1 MKIKVNNEQSIAH
14 SDNTEL
20 LTKVMNKGII
30 GVEKTMN
37 AAPLITTPNINA
49 PFGALAYIR
58 PRSIEILTAP
68 RVADKVAPAEKNGK
82 WGDEIVNIKVKEYT
96 GATSPDDGLTSDVLQ
111 AKVNYTNVVRGV
123 YYYATGW
130 LSTDREEATV
140 GAFSEN
146 HRANAAEAAMRSLA
160 IDRNKFFFNGV
171 SAKGLTA
178 PIYGLLNDPQLG
190 AYEAV
195 AAGAGGNTAW
205 ADKAPEEIANDI
217 TTAYAKLN
225 RQSKGLVSDGVQG
238 GAGKLVLAVAEASE
252 PQLNRANSYGKTARA
267 MLKETYGDKL
277 EIVAIPEFD
286 NADSSS
292 DVFYLMYREGGF
304 DVAINSYVEMARAYP
319 LFVKDSVVSQKISA
333 ATSGCIIQYPMFV
346 VRYNAIS

>member
-14 SDNTEL
+14 ADNKEL
-20 LTKVMNKGII
+20 LTRAMNKGII
-30 GVEKTMN
+30 GVEKMMN
-37 AAPLITTPNINA
+37 AAAMVTSPNIQA
-49 PFGALAYIR
+49 PLGSLTYIR

-68 RVADKVAPAEKNGK
+68 RVADRVAPAEKNGK
-82 WGDEIVNIKVKEYT
+82 WGDEIVNIKVKEYKGT
-96 GATSPDDGLTSDVLQ
+96 TSPDDGMSSDVLQ

-130 LSTDREEATV
+130 MSTDREEATV
-140 GAFSEN
+140 GAFAEN
-146 HRANAAEAAMRSLA
+146 HRANAAEAAMRSIA
-160 IDRNKFFFNGV
+160 IDRNKFFFRGV
-171 SAKGLTA
+171 SMKGTTA
-178 PIYGLLNDPQLG
+178 PIYGLLNDPSLG
-190 AYEAV
+190 AYTAV
-195 AAGAGGNTAW
+195 ANGAGGSAAW
-205 ADKAPEEIANDI
+205 STKTPEEIANDI

-225 RQSKGLVSDGVQG
+225 KQSKGLVSDGVQG

-252 PQLNRANSYGKTARA
+252 PQLNRANSYGKTARI

-286 NADSSS
+286 DADSSS

-346 VRYNAIS
+346 VRYNALS